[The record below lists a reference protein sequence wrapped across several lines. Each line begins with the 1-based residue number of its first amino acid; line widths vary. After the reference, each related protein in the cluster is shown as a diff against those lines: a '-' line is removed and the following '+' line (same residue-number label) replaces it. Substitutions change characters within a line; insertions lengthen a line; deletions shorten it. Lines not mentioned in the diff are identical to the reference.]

1 MYDLNICA
9 CEFSIR
15 VCYGCTR
22 PAYYLWP
29 HLPDTAKPD
38 LSRSLDLTIAG
49 IFGPAFKS
57 NFPDTHHTTSILFCI
72 YLIKIGSWKIIIAS
86 RNTEVQLVWIIYCTN
101 ICSKRNGHALFNWMY
116 CCIKLLYQL
125 IFIVLHEWRQTSS
138 PPMWMG
144 F

>member
-22 PAYYLWP
+22 PAYYLRP

-72 YLIKIGSWKIIIAS
+72 YLIKIGSCKPPPLPCEWGS
-86 RNTEVQLVWIIYCTN
+86 NTKHLVPPKEVFT
-101 ICSKRNGHALFNWMY
+101 G
-116 CCIKLLYQL
+116 
-125 IFIVLHEWRQTSS
+125 
-138 PPMWMG
+138 
-144 F
+144 